1 MRKVTT
7 TIMTALV
14 PTFRSSCSIAAA
26 VLFHLK
32 FLNGICRVWCRNF
45 TWAALAF
52 VSLVGLAQAAE
63 TVEQRAVTCFA
74 CHGEHGQSEME
85 NTPSLGGQQAP
96 YALIQLF
103 MFREKLRTFD
113 PMNEMTKSFTDDD
126 LQKFS
131 DFIAKLPKPQP
142 PAETGDPARMQRG
155 LALAQQNRCNSCHNA
170 DFSGKENVPRLAN
183 QREDYL
189 AKTLSEYKDNSRHGY
204 DGTMADVMGSVTK
217 DQIVE
222 LAYYIS
228 HYR

>member
-1 MRKVTT
+1 VAAPDFILGTIVKAPTMRKITT
-7 TIMTALV
+7 TIVATLATA
-14 PTFRSSCSIAAA
+14 S
-26 VLFHLK
+26 
-32 FLNGICRVWCRNF
+32 
-45 TWAALAF
+45 LAS
-52 VSLVGLAQAAE
+52 VSAAE
-63 TVEQRAVTCFA
+63 TIEQRAVTCFA

-103 MFREKLRTFD
+103 MFREKLRTFE
-113 PMNEMTKSFTDDD
+113 PMNEMAKSFTDDD

-142 PAETGDPARMQRG
+142 PPEIGDPARMQRG

-189 AKTLSEYKDNSRHGY
+189 NKTLGEYKDNSRHGY
-204 DGTMADVMGSVTK
+204 EGTMADVMGSVTK
-217 DQIVE
+217 EQIPE